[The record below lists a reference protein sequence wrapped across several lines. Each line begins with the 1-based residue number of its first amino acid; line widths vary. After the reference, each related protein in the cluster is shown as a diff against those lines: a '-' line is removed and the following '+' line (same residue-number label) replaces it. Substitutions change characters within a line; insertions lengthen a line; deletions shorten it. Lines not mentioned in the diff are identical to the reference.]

1 MLQYNFTRIFYAR
14 GIEKPSSYLQKNGFS
29 ENFTRKIISGDVR
42 ALRLSSLE
50 KLCLILQCTP
60 NDVIEWIP
68 DEGSKVDEKHPLNK
82 IKKND
87 KVVDI
92 LKTLNSVPI
101 DMLEKIEKV
110 IKENI
115 E

>member
-1 MLQYNFTRIFYAR
+1 MLQYNFTKIFYAR
-14 GIEKPSSYLQKNGFS
+14 GIEKPSPYLQKFGFS

-68 DEGSKVDEKHPLNK
+68 DEGNEVDEKHPLNK
-82 IKKND
+82 IKKNN
-87 KVVDI
+87 KVVNI

-101 DMLEKIEKV
+101 DKLVKIEKI
-110 IKENI
+110 IKESLA
-115 E
+115 